1 MLYNFAEF
9 VEIHKMQN
17 LKHLFQKQK
26 EELCKFHLE
35 TQIIEFLMGIDKMKG
50 CFRIGGW
57 WWWFGFFWR
66 K

>member
-17 LKHLFQKQK
+17 LKHLLQK
-26 EELCKFHLE
+26 EELYKCHLAA
-35 TQIIEFLMGIDKMKG
+35 QIIEFLMGIDKTFLFG
-50 CFRIGGW
+50 LV
-57 WWWFGFFWR
+57 GFFLR